1 MNFDRRSF
9 LRNSAILTAGSALFP
24 AWTTASAAT
33 TTPTRTLSP
42 ALPLTSDDQAVL
54 AWVARYATSYR
65 LQGGCILGKLN
76 GGHGTFTEIVAYMA
90 DPAKFASLLSANS
103 PLSSALVNGDSYSFQ
118 YGNSLFTLRNSTAG
132 LPAVTNAEW
141 MHAPIQYDPVT
152 HILTDPLG
160 DLGTGAQISYTLKLV
175 TKVRTLPQNF
185 QALASGLVD
194 STLYKLKQ
202 DTTFNTFRNSVLNSR
217 PRAAGDAAAVNR
229 LLLQNLPALTLVF
242 PANTFGTFL
251 QSPLLTACLA
261 TQFTPTTAQ
270 IAARFSTLRAR
281 VSRSYSDDTLWLAL
295 LLPNQKSPQSG
306 DLANSLC
313 LPANSGLNALLSF
326 DALADMRQLLS
337 DSSFTAA

>member
-1 MNFDRRSF
+1 MNTDRRSF
-9 LRNSAILTAGSALFP
+9 LRNSAILSAGSALFP
-24 AWTTASAAT
+24 AWTTALAAT
-33 TTPTRTLSP
+33 ATNTRTLTP

-76 GGHGTFTEIVAYMA
+76 GSHGTFTEIVAYMA
-90 DPAKFASLLSANS
+90 DPAKFAGLLSVKS

-118 YGNSLFTLRNSTAG
+118 YGNTLFTLRNSASG
-132 LPAVTNAEW
+132 LPTVTNADW
-141 MHAPIQYDPVT
+141 MHTPIQYDPVT

-160 DLGTGAQISYTLKLV
+160 DLGNGAQINYTLKLV

-185 QALASGLVD
+185 QALATGLVD
-194 STLYKLKQ
+194 SILYKLKQ
-202 DTTFNTFRNSVLNSR
+202 DATFNTFRNSVLNSK
-217 PRAAGDAAAVNR
+217 PRSASEAAAVNR
-229 LLLQNLPALTLVF
+229 ILLQNLAALTLVF

-251 QSPLLTACLA
+251 QSPLLTASLA

-270 IAARFSTLRAR
+270 LAARFSALRAKVNR
-281 VSRSYSDDTLWLAL
+281 TYSDDTLWLAL

-313 LPANSGLNALLSF
+313 LPANTGLNAILSS
-326 DALADMRQLLS
+326 DAVADMRQLLS
-337 DSSFTAA
+337 DPAFIAA